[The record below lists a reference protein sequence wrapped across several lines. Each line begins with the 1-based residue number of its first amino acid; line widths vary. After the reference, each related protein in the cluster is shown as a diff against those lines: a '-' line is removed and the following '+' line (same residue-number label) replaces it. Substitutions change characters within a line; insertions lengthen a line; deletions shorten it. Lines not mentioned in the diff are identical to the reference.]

1 MLSQVEPGQAD
12 AAIELEHLTV
22 TYGDR
27 VALDDVTLRIEPG
40 HLVGIIGP
48 NGAGKSTLLKT
59 LLGSLRPARGSA
71 RVLGREPVA
80 GVDAASGE
88 TILGLLREL
97 ARAGHTVLMSTHDLN
112 VAAATCDRL
121 LLLNRRLTGYG
132 RPDEVFNPEVLGRT
146 YGQPALVFSTPAM

>member
-1 MLSQVEPGQAD
+1 MLLDEP
-12 AAIELEHLTV
+12 L
-22 TYGDR
+22 
-27 VALDDVTLRIEPG
+27 
-40 HLVGIIGP
+40 
-48 NGAGKSTLLKT
+48 
-59 LLGSLRPARGSA
+59 
-71 RVLGREPVA
+71 A

-146 YGQPALVFSTPAM
+146 YGEHALVFSTPAMAFGVLDDGAHHHEHRHGEHHHSHGHRH